1 MDIQFSLHSE
11 KQREMVGSDF
21 RFENQNKNSGLQ
33 FNPGASPLLTR
44 SKTPYLQDLRPFHI
58 WLYHKLK
65 SVQKRL
71 LSVGVEEIKDPMT
84 GVIGK
89 DDISVSLGA

>member
-1 MDIQFSLHSE
+1 MVCSLTLEH
-11 KQREMVGSDF
+11 
-21 RFENQNKNSGLQ
+21 
-33 FNPGASPLLTR
+33 P
-44 SKTPYLQDLRPFHI
+44 PYLQDLRPFHI

-89 DDISVSLGA
+89 HDMSVGLGA